1 MSRPRDAAV
10 ATWDAWTSSR
20 LAVLDERRLLRSL
33 RPVVPFDA
41 HLASSS
47 DSPVRVRVSDA
58 TFRAWL
64 AGAHDLGDSIRP
76 HAEDRDGTF
85 VPASPPSSSTRL
97 STPPGSPSRPRTLRL
112 FSSNDYLGLSAHP
125 AVRAAAASA
134 AARHGSGP
142 RSSALVCGYTR
153 DHRELE
159 TRLASL
165 KRAEEALLFPTGFAA
180 NLGVIPALADGPD
193 VHVFSDALNHASI
206 VDGCRLAKAKGAR
219 VSVYRHAD
227 AAHLETLVRSSDARR
242 KLVVTDTLF
251 SMDGDAAPLG
261 ALARV
266 RARYPE
272 VCLMVD
278 EAHATLVM
286 GATGGGA
293 VEAAGIEDDVDVHVG
308 TLSKAFGSHGG
319 FVACARRVKS
329 LLASAARAH
338 AFSTALPAPAVAAAS
353 AALLT
358 CQNEG
363 HTLRKRLWSHVR
375 ALDVALGGSG
385 EGFDPDAPKALLARD
400 DENARAS
407 DFYSARTRTRRGRC
421 ARTIDPRA
429 FGTSCRV
436 RSRRW
441 SSGRNRR
448 RWRRPRGYFARGFTS
463 RRSTADGAPRGR
475 VDFASRSPP
484 RTTRKTSPRC
494 APRWDAPTRKCD
506 TFPGEATWCGREGS

>member
-41 HLASSS
+41 HLAASS

-85 VPASPPSSSTRL
+85 VPASPPSSSTRP

-251 SMDGDAAPLG
+251 SMDGDAAPL
-261 ALARV
+261 ASLARV

-363 HTLRKRLWSHVR
+363 RTLRNRLCRTCARSTSRWAGR
-375 ALDVALGGSG
+375 GRGS
-385 EGFDPDAPKALLARD
+385 
-400 DENARAS
+400 
-407 DFYSARTRTRRGRC
+407 TRTRRRRC
-421 ARTIDPRA
+421 SRATTSARER
-429 FGTSCRV
+429 FCR
-436 RSRRW
+436 RE
-441 SSGRNRR
+441 RR
-448 RWRRPRGYFARGFTS
+448 RGGDDARGRSTRARSNVVQSPIAAVVFGEESEALGCPRGYFARVSRPGDSTPTVPGTS
-463 RRSTADGAPRGR
+463 RLRVALSAAHDEEDVAALCAALGR
-475 VDFASRSPP
+475 
-484 RTTRKTSPRC
+484 T
-494 APRWDAPTRKCD
+494 DAKM
-506 TFPGEATWCGREGS
+506 

>member
-41 HLASSS
+41 HLAASS

-85 VPASPPSSSTRL
+85 VPASPPSSSTRP

-251 SMDGDAAPLG
+251 SMDGDAAPL
-261 ALARV
+261 ASLARV

-363 HTLRKRLWSHVR
+363 RTLRKRLWSHVR

-400 DENARAS
+400 DENARERFGAM
-407 DFYSARTRTRRGRC
+407 DERGPRRC

-463 RRSTADGAPRGR
+463 RRFDRRRCPRGR

-506 TFPGEATWCGREGS
+506 TFPGLATRCGREGS

>member
-41 HLASSS
+41 HLAASS

-85 VPASPPSSSTRL
+85 VPASPPSSSTRP

-251 SMDGDAAPLG
+251 SMDGDAAPLA

-363 HTLRKRLWSHVR
+363 RSLRKRLWSHVR

-400 DENARAS
+400 DENARERFGAMDDARS
-407 DFYSARTRTRRGRC
+407 STMRADDRPARVRNVVQSPIAAVVFGEESEALEASARLL
-421 ARTIDPRA
+421 RA
-429 FGTSCRV
+429 GFHVPAIRPPTVPPGTSRLRV
-436 RSRRW
+436 ALSAAHDEEDVAALCAAL
-441 SSGRNRR
+441 GR
-448 RWRRPRGYFARGFTS
+448 T
-463 RRSTADGAPRGR
+463 
-475 VDFASRSPP
+475 
-484 RTTRKTSPRC
+484 
-494 APRWDAPTRKCD
+494 DAKM
-506 TFPGEATWCGREGS
+506 

>member
-41 HLASSS
+41 HLAASS

-76 HAEDRDGTF
+76 HAKDRDGTF
-85 VPASPPSSSTRL
+85 VPASPPSSSTRP

-159 TRLASL
+159 TSLASL

-251 SMDGDAAPLG
+251 SMDGDAAPL
-261 ALARV
+261 ASLARV

-293 VEAAGIEDDVDVHVG
+293 VEAAGIEEDVDVHVG

-363 HTLRKRLWSHVR
+363 RTLRKRLWSHVR

-385 EGFDPDAPKALLARD
+385 EGFDPDAPKALLARVFD
-400 DENARAS
+400 KNENARDRFGANAAAAGTMRADDRPVRVRNVVQS
-407 DFYSARTRTRRGRC
+407 PIAAVVFGEESEALEASARLL
-421 ARTIDPRA
+421 RA
-429 FGTSCRV
+429 GFHVPAIRPPTVPPGTSRLRV
-436 RSRRW
+436 ALSAAHDEEDVAALCAAL
-441 SSGRNRR
+441 GR
-448 RWRRPRGYFARGFTS
+448 T
-463 RRSTADGAPRGR
+463 
-475 VDFASRSPP
+475 
-484 RTTRKTSPRC
+484 
-494 APRWDAPTRKCD
+494 DAKM
-506 TFPGEATWCGREGS
+506 

>member
-33 RPVVPFDA
+33 RPVDPFDA
-41 HLASSS
+41 NLAASSE
-47 DSPVRVRVSDA
+47 SPVRVRVSDA

-64 AGAHDLGDSIRP
+64 DGAHDLGDSIRP
-76 HAEDRDGTF
+76 RATDRDPID
-85 VPASPPSSSTRL
+85 PASPPSSSGR
-97 STPPGSPSRPRTLRL
+97 PPSSSSRSPSSPSRSETPRGRVLRL

-125 AVRAAAASA
+125 AVRAASSSA

-159 TRLASL
+159 TSLASL

-227 AAHLETLVRSSDARR
+227 AAHLESLVRSSDAKR

-251 SMDGDAAPLG
+251 SMDGDVAPLVE
-261 ALARV
+261 LARV
-266 RARYPE
+266 RARNPE

-286 GATGGGA
+286 GANGGGA

-319 FVACARRVKS
+319 FVACGRGVKS
-329 LLASAARAH
+329 LLASSARAH
-338 AFSTALPAPAVAAAS
+338 VFSTALPAPAVAAAS

-363 HTLRKRLWSHVR
+363 RTLRRRLWSHVR

-385 EGFDPDAPKALLARD
+385 EGFDPDAPKALLRPPRRD
-400 DENARAS
+400 VYDRFAGFAADDRSVDRRDRSRSKGNVVQSPIAAVVLGEESEALEA
-407 DFYSARTRTRRGRC
+407 SARLL
-421 ARTIDPRA
+421 RA
-429 FGTSCRV
+429 GFHVPAIRPPTVPPGTSRLRV
-436 RSRRW
+436 ALSAAHEDEDVAALCAAL
-441 SSGRNRR
+441 GR
-448 RWRRPRGYFARGFTS
+448 
-463 RRSTADGAPRGR
+463 ADA
-475 VDFASRSPP
+475 
-484 RTTRKTSPRC
+484 KM
-494 APRWDAPTRKCD
+494 
-506 TFPGEATWCGREGS
+506 